1 MSVLSEE
8 PPTNPQDPAHYAPR
22 RANPRADLRLSN
34 VSSTVG
40 ETAFDRAAKPELL
53 RRAPPPPTSL
63 SAELENAVFE
73 SLRRQMDPEV
83 VPEPPGI
90 EGRLWRR
97 AWLGVG
103 AAVAVAGLAAGLF
116 VTLAPREE
124 AGPSF
129 AGAATA
135 SAQED
140 AHNPALAQFRAL
152 IAAGGDDQGLS
163 RDESERLLKQF
174 MLWRQK
180 AGTGDQAR

>member
-22 RANPRADLRLSN
+22 RTSPRADLRLSS

-40 ETAFDRAAKPELL
+40 ETPFDRAAKPE
-53 RRAPPPPTSL
+53 RRAPSL

-97 AWLGVG
+97 AWIGVG

-124 AGPSF
+124 TGPSF
-129 AGAATA
+129 AGAAAA

-140 AHNPALAQFRAL
+140 ANNPALAQFRGL
-152 IAAGGDDQGLS
+152 IAAGESDQGLS
-163 RDESERLLKQF
+163 HDESERILKQF

-180 AGTGDQAR
+180 AGAGNQAR